1 MSRDDKIMSINNRR
15 GVPDGGD
22 ILNYLLEKSRVV
34 HQNANERNFHIFYQL
49 LAGGDDA
56 LLERMHLKRD
66 PNTYLYLTHG
76 VSHAQFLSRIILEPK
91 FIEPSIEPK

>member
-1 MSRDDKIMSINNRR
+1 MSRDDDKIMAINCRR

-49 LAGGDDA
+49 LAGAEDDF
-56 LLERMHLKRD
+56 LQKLHLNRD

-76 VSHAQFLSRIILEPK
+76 VSHAQLSSRNV
-91 FIEPSIEPK
+91 

>member
-1 MSRDDKIMSINNRR
+1 MITRYDKTISIKNRR

-49 LAGGDDA
+49 LAGGDDV
-56 LLERMHLKRD
+56 LLEKLKLNRD

-76 VSHAQFLSRIILEPK
+76 VSHAQ
-91 FIEPSIEPK
+91 